1 MSDIEIEEDTLNESI
16 QTGTPSDDNLQRSVD
31 GLQKWVSAVEDK
43 VIVCSTELEKLNEL
57 VTQNEATLKAIV
69 DSLKELNQ
77 CVQTKNRIKRMT
89 ECNRELGLALSAKIY
104 RSEAK
109 RAKTE
114 TFTPITTF
122 HPSVLPFIF
131 SDTEED
137 SDVQSKENEKP

>member
-1 MSDIEIEEDTLNESI
+1 MSDIDVEDNALNESI

-43 VIVCSTELEKLNEL
+43 VIECSSEVEKLNEL
-57 VTQNEATLKAIV
+57 VTQNETTLKAIV
-69 DSLKELNQ
+69 ASLKELTSV
-77 CVQTKNRIKRMT
+77 VQTKDRMKRMT

-114 TFTPITTF
+114 TFTPVTTF

-131 SDTEED
+131 SDTEEEL
-137 SDVQSKENEKP
+137 DVESKENEKP